1 MESVKTGKTNKVGKN
16 TEMAHTKTNK
26 ETHFKQVS
34 AITNRIR
41 SIGGIF
47 TKIAK
52 KVRELVKKHPKKSSA
67 ALVVLTPVACKRA
80 KELDDK
86 VQDKSKQ
93 AEKENKINWW
103 KYSGLTIATSLLLA
117 ACSAGDIDKQIEL
130 EQEKQKTEQE
140 KKEAENA
147 RDRANKSEIE
157 LEQER
162 QKTNKSGIE
171 LANSQIKAEQERQ
184 KTEQEKQK
192 ANKSEIEL
200 EQQKQKTINTQRDLI
215 KEQKDFIKET
225 EQNCQEKHG
234 QLFIKRA
241 RIKTGITTGIAI
253 EIEAECKTPKPTKTN
268 QTPIQPKHLPNS
280 KHPHSQR
287 GSKAQELIAYLLFE
301 QKDFIIETEQK
312 CQEKHNQFFIK
323 KAGIKGGAIEV
334 EAECKTPKPTKTN
347 QTPIQPKHL
356 PNSKQP
362 HSQRGSKAQELIAYL
377 QKELESLPYS
387 QKAIAKQ
394 VDFYKPSSIAYLELD
409 PRDFKVTEE
418 WQNENLKIRSKAQA
432 KMLEM
437 RKPQANLSP
446 SQSFLFVQRI
456 FADINKEIEAAA
468 NTEKK
473 AEKVGYGYSKRV

>member
-1 MESVKTGKTNKVGKN
+1 MESVKTNKVGKN
-16 TEMAHTKTNK
+16 TETANTKANK
-26 ETHFKQVS
+26 EAHFKQAN
-34 AITNRIR
+34 AITNIIR

-47 TKIAK
+47 TKIVK
-52 KVRELVKKHPKKSSA
+52 KVRGLVKKHSKKSNA
-67 ALVVLTPVACKRA
+67 ALVVLTHVACKKA

-93 AEKENKINWW
+93 AEKENQINWW
-103 KYSGLTIATSLLLA
+103 KYSRLTIAASLLLA
-117 ACSAGDIDKQIEL
+117 ACSTGDIDKQIEL

-140 KKEAENA
+140 QQKTEQERQK
-147 RDRANKSEIE
+147 ANRSGIE

-225 EQNCQEKHG
+225 EQNCQENHS
-234 QLFIKRA
+234 QFFIKKVG
-241 RIKTGITTGIAI
+241 IKGGIAI

-280 KHPHSQR
+280 K
-287 GSKAQELIAYLLFE
+287 
-301 QKDFIIETEQK
+301 
-312 CQEKHNQFFIK
+312 
-323 KAGIKGGAIEV
+323 
-334 EAECKTPKPTKTN
+334 
-347 QTPIQPKHL
+347 
-356 PNSKQP
+356 QP
-362 HSQRGSKAQELIAYL
+362 HSQRESKAQELIAYL

-409 PRDFKVTEE
+409 PRDFNVTGE

-437 RKPQANLSP
+437 RDLKPDPQAHLP
-446 SQSFLFVQRI
+446 TSQSLLFVQKI
-456 FADINKEIEAAA
+456 FADVNKEIEAAA

-473 AEKVGYGYSKRV
+473 VEKAGYGYSKRV

>member
-1 MESVKTGKTNKVGKN
+1 MESVKTGKTKKVFKN
-16 TEMAHTKTNK
+16 TEMANTKTNK

-34 AITNRIR
+34 AITNRLR

-52 KVRELVKKHPKKSSA
+52 KVRELVKKHPKKSNV
-67 ALVVLTPVACKRA
+67 ALVVLTHVACKRA

-93 AEKENKINWW
+93 AEKENQINWW

-130 EQEKQKTEQE
+130 EQEKQKANKSGIELEQERQKTEQE
-140 KKEAENA
+140 KQK
-147 RDRANKSEIE
+147 ANKSEIE

-234 QLFIKRA
+234 QLFIKKT

-253 EIEAECKTPKPTKTN
+253 EIEAECKTPKP
-268 QTPIQPKHLPNS
+268 
-280 KHPHSQR
+280 
-287 GSKAQELIAYLLFE
+287 A
-301 QKDFIIETEQK
+301 
-312 CQEKHNQFFIK
+312 
-323 KAGIKGGAIEV
+323 
-334 EAECKTPKPTKTN
+334 KTN

-387 QKAIAKQ
+387 QKAIVKQ
-394 VDFYKPSSIAYLELD
+394 VNFYRPSSIAYLELD

-437 RKPQANLSP
+437 RKPQANLP
-446 SQSFLFVQRI
+446 TSQSLLFVQKI
-456 FADINKEIEAAA
+456 FADVNKEIEAVA

-473 AEKVGYGYSKRV
+473 AEKMGYGYSKRM

>member
-16 TEMAHTKTNK
+16 TETADTKANK
-26 ETHFKQVS
+26 EAHFKQAS
-34 AITNRIR
+34 AITNMFR
-41 SIGGIF
+41 SIGGFF

-52 KVRELVKKHPKKSSA
+52 KVRELVKKHPKKSNA
-67 ALVVLTPVACKRA
+67 ALVVLTHVACKKA

-93 AEKENKINWW
+93 AEKENQINWW
-103 KYSGLTIATSLLLA
+103 KYSGLTIAASLLLA
-117 ACSAGDIDKQIEL
+117 ACSAGDTDKQIEL
-130 EQEKQKTEQE
+130 EQEKQKANKSGIELEQERQKTEQE
-140 KKEAENA
+140 RQKTEQERQKT
-147 RDRANKSEIE
+147 NKSEIE

-234 QLFIKRA
+234 QLFIKKA

-280 KHPHSQR
+280 K
-287 GSKAQELIAYLLFE
+287 
-301 QKDFIIETEQK
+301 
-312 CQEKHNQFFIK
+312 
-323 KAGIKGGAIEV
+323 
-334 EAECKTPKPTKTN
+334 
-347 QTPIQPKHL
+347 QPR
-356 PNSKQP
+356 
-362 HSQRGSKAQELIAYL
+362 SQRGSKAQELIAYL

-409 PRDFKVTEE
+409 PRDFNVTEE
-418 WQNENLKIRSKAQA
+418 WQKENLKIRSKAQA

-437 RKPQANLSP
+437 RSLKPDSQARLST
-446 SQSFLFVQRI
+446 SQSLLLVQKI
-456 FADINKEIEAAA
+456 FADVSKEIEAAA

-473 AEKVGYGYSKRV
+473 VEKAGYGYSKRM

>member
-1 MESVKTGKTNKVGKN
+1 MESGKTNKVGKN
-16 TEMAHTKTNK
+16 TEMANTKTNK

-34 AITNRIR
+34 AIINTLK

-47 TKIAK
+47 TKIVK
-52 KVRELVKKHPKKSSA
+52 KVRELFKKHPKKSNA
-67 ALVVLTPVACKRA
+67 ALVVLTHVACKRA

-93 AEKENKINWW
+93 AEKENQINWW

-117 ACSAGDIDKQIEL
+117 ACNVGDIDKQIEL
-130 EQEKQKTEQE
+130 EQEK
-140 KKEAENA
+140 KEVENA
-147 RDRANKSEIE
+147 RDRANKSGIE

-171 LANSQIKAEQERQ
+171 LANSQVKAEQERQ

-234 QLFIKRA
+234 QLFIKKA

-253 EIEAECKTPKPTKTN
+253 EIEAECKTPKPAKTN
-268 QTPIQPKHLPNS
+268 QTPIQPKHFPNS
-280 KHPHSQR
+280 KQPRSQR
-287 GSKAQELIAYLLFE
+287 GSKAQEF
-301 QKDFIIETEQK
+301 
-312 CQEKHNQFFIK
+312 
-323 KAGIKGGAIEV
+323 
-334 EAECKTPKPTKTN
+334 
-347 QTPIQPKHL
+347 
-356 PNSKQP
+356 
-362 HSQRGSKAQELIAYL
+362 IAYL

-409 PRDFKVTEE
+409 PRDFKVTKE

-437 RKPQANLSP
+437 RHLKPDPQAHLST
-446 SQSFLFVQRI
+446 SQSLLLVQKI
-456 FADINKEIEAAA
+456 FADVSKEIKVVA

-473 AEKVGYGYSKRV
+473 VEKAGYGYSKRM

>member
-1 MESVKTGKTNKVGKN
+1 MKSVKTGKTNKVSKN
-16 TEMAHTKTNK
+16 TETAHTKTNK

-52 KVRELVKKHPKKSSA
+52 KVRELVKKHPKKSKVV
-67 ALVVLTPVACKRA
+67 LVVLTHVACKRA

-93 AEKENKINWW
+93 AEKENQINWW

-117 ACSAGDIDKQIEL
+117 ACSTGDIDKQIEL
-130 EQEKQKTEQE
+130 EQEKQKANKSGIELEQERQKTEQE
-140 KKEAENA
+140 KQK
-147 RDRANKSEIE
+147 ANKSEIE

-234 QLFIKRA
+234 QLFIKKA

-280 KHPHSQR
+280 K
-287 GSKAQELIAYLLFE
+287 
-301 QKDFIIETEQK
+301 
-312 CQEKHNQFFIK
+312 
-323 KAGIKGGAIEV
+323 
-334 EAECKTPKPTKTN
+334 
-347 QTPIQPKHL
+347 
-356 PNSKQP
+356 QP
-362 HSQRGSKAQELIAYL
+362 HSQRGSKAQEFIAYL

-418 WQNENLKIRSKAQA
+418 WQNENLKIRSKTQA

-437 RKPQANLSP
+437 RKTQANLP
-446 SQSFLFVQRI
+446 TSQSLLFVQKI
-456 FADINKEIEAAA
+456 FADINKEIKVVA

-473 AEKVGYGYSKRV
+473 AEKVGYGYSKRM

>member
-16 TEMAHTKTNK
+16 TETANAKANK
-26 ETHFKQVS
+26 ETHFKQAS
-34 AITNRIR
+34 AITNMIR
-41 SIGGIF
+41 SIGGFF

-52 KVRELVKKHPKKSSA
+52 KVRGLVKKHPKKSRA
-67 ALVVLTPVACKRA
+67 ALVVLTHVACRKA
-80 KELDDK
+80 KKLDDK

-93 AEKENKINWW
+93 TEKENQINWW
-103 KYSGLTIATSLLLA
+103 KYSGLTIAASLLLA

-140 KKEAENA
+140 QQKTEQERQK
-147 RDRANKSEIE
+147 ANRSGIE

-192 ANKSEIEL
+192 TNKSGIEL

-234 QLFIKRA
+234 QLFIKKA

-253 EIEAECKTPKPTKTN
+253 EIEAECKTPKP
-268 QTPIQPKHLPNS
+268 
-280 KHPHSQR
+280 
-287 GSKAQELIAYLLFE
+287 A
-301 QKDFIIETEQK
+301 
-312 CQEKHNQFFIK
+312 
-323 KAGIKGGAIEV
+323 
-334 EAECKTPKPTKTN
+334 KTN

-362 HSQRGSKAQELIAYL
+362 RSQRGSKAQELIAYL

-409 PRDFKVTEE
+409 PRDFNVTEE
-418 WQNENLKIRSKAQA
+418 WQKENLKIRSKAQA

-437 RKPQANLSP
+437 RSLKLDPQAHLST
-446 SQSFLFVQRI
+446 SQS
-456 FADINKEIEAAA
+456 
-468 NTEKK
+468 
-473 AEKVGYGYSKRV
+473 

>member
-1 MESVKTGKTNKVGKN
+1 MESVKTRKTNKVSKN
-16 TEMAHTKTNK
+16 TEMANTKANK
-26 ETHFKQVS
+26 GTHFKQASV
-34 AITNRIR
+34 ITNTLR

-52 KVRELVKKHPKKSSA
+52 KVRELFKKHPKKSNA
-67 ALVVLTPVACKRA
+67 ALVVLTHAACKRA

-93 AEKENKINWW
+93 AEKENQINWW
-103 KYSGLTIATSLLLA
+103 KHSGLTIATSLLLA
-117 ACSAGDIDKQIEL
+117 ACNAGDIDKQIEL
-130 EQEKQKTEQE
+130 EQEKKEVENARDRANKSGIELEQERQKTEQE
-140 KKEAENA
+140 KQK
-147 RDRANKSEIE
+147 ANKSEIE

-171 LANSQIKAEQERQ
+171 LANSQIEAEQERQ

-234 QLFIKRA
+234 QLFIKKA

-280 KHPHSQR
+280 K
-287 GSKAQELIAYLLFE
+287 
-301 QKDFIIETEQK
+301 
-312 CQEKHNQFFIK
+312 
-323 KAGIKGGAIEV
+323 
-334 EAECKTPKPTKTN
+334 
-347 QTPIQPKHL
+347 QPR
-356 PNSKQP
+356 
-362 HSQRGSKAQELIAYL
+362 SQRGSKAQELIAYL

-394 VDFYKPSSIAYLELD
+394 VNFYKPSSIAYLELD
-409 PRDFKVTEE
+409 PRDFNVTEE

-437 RKPQANLSP
+437 RDLKPDPQAHLSA
-446 SQSFLFVQRI
+446 SQSLLFVQKI

-473 AEKVGYGYSKRV
+473 AEKAGYGYSKRM

>member
-16 TEMAHTKTNK
+16 TETADIKANK

-34 AITNRIR
+34 TITNTLR

-52 KVRELVKKHPKKSSA
+52 KVRELVKKHPEKSNA
-67 ALVVLTPVACKRA
+67 ALVVLTHVACKRA

-93 AEKENKINWW
+93 AEKENQINWW
-103 KYSGLTIATSLLLA
+103 KYSGLTIAASLLLA

-140 KKEAENA
+140 QQKTEQERQK
-147 RDRANKSEIE
+147 ANKSGIE

-162 QKTNKSGIE
+162 QKTEQERQKTNKSEIE
-171 LANSQIKAEQERQ
+171 LANSQIKV
-184 KTEQEKQK
+184 EQEKQK

-200 EQQKQKTINTQRDLI
+200 EQQKQKTI
-215 KEQKDFIKET
+215 KEQKDFIKYA
-225 EQNCQEKHG
+225 EQN
-234 QLFIKRA
+234 
-241 RIKTGITTGIAI
+241 
-253 EIEAECKTPKPTKTN
+253 
-268 QTPIQPKHLPNS
+268 
-280 KHPHSQR
+280 
-287 GSKAQELIAYLLFE
+287 
-301 QKDFIIETEQK
+301 

-334 EAECKTPKPTKTN
+334 EAECKTPKPAKTN

-362 HSQRGSKAQELIAYL
+362 RSQRGSKAQELIAYL

-409 PRDFKVTEE
+409 PRDFNVTEE
-418 WQNENLKIRSKAQA
+418 WQKENLKIRSKAQA

-437 RKPQANLSP
+437 RNPQAHLST
-446 SQSFLFVQRI
+446 SQSLLFVQKI
-456 FADINKEIEAAA
+456 FADINKEIKIVA

-473 AEKVGYGYSKRV
+473 AEKAGHGYSKRM

>member
-16 TEMAHTKTNK
+16 TEITNTKANK

-34 AITNRIR
+34 AITNIIR
-41 SIGGIF
+41 SIGGFF

-52 KVRELVKKHPKKSSA
+52 KVRELVKKHPKKSRA
-67 ALVVLTPVACKRA
+67 ALVVLTHVACKEA
-80 KELDDK
+80 KELGDK

-93 AEKENKINWW
+93 AEKENQINWW

-117 ACSAGDIDKQIEL
+117 ACSVGDTDKQIEL
-130 EQEKQKTEQE
+130 EQEKQEANKSGIELEQERQKTEQE
-140 KKEAENA
+140 RQKT
-147 RDRANKSEIE
+147 NKSEIE

-184 KTEQEKQK
+184 K
-192 ANKSEIEL
+192 ANKSAIEL

-234 QLFIKRA
+234 QLFIKKA

-253 EIEAECKTPKPTKTN
+253 EI
-268 QTPIQPKHLPNS
+268 
-280 KHPHSQR
+280 
-287 GSKAQELIAYLLFE
+287 
-301 QKDFIIETEQK
+301 
-312 CQEKHNQFFIK
+312 
-323 KAGIKGGAIEV
+323 

-394 VDFYKPSSIAYLELD
+394 VNFYRPSSIAYLELD
-409 PRDFKVTEE
+409 PRDFNATEE
-418 WQNENLKIRSKAQA
+418 WQKENLKIRSKAQA

-437 RKPQANLSP
+437 RHLKPDPQAHLST
-446 SQSFLFVQRI
+446 SQSLLLVQKI
-456 FADINKEIEAAA
+456 FADVSKEIKVVA

-473 AEKVGYGYSKRV
+473 AEKAGYGYSKRM

>member
-1 MESVKTGKTNKVGKN
+1 MKSVKTGKTNKVGKN
-16 TEMAHTKTNK
+16 AETADTKANK
-26 ETHFKQVS
+26 ETRFKQAN
-34 AITNRIR
+34 AITNTLR
-41 SIGGIF
+41 SIGGFF
-47 TKIAK
+47 TKIMK
-52 KVRELVKKHPKKSSA
+52 RVRELVKKHPKKSNV
-67 ALVVLTPVACKRA
+67 ALVVLTHVACKRA

-117 ACSAGDIDKQIEL
+117 ACNAGDTDKQIEL
-130 EQEKQKTEQE
+130 EQERQKTEQE
-140 KKEAENA
+140 RQE
-147 RDRANKSEIE
+147 ANKSGIE

-192 ANKSEIEL
+192 ANKSAIEL

-215 KEQKDFIKET
+215 KEQKDLVKKA
-225 EQNCQEKHG
+225 EQNCQENHG
-234 QLFIKRA
+234 QFFIKKRG
-241 RIKTGITTGIAI
+241 IKGGIAI
-253 EIEAECKTPKPTKTN
+253 EI
-268 QTPIQPKHLPNS
+268 
-280 KHPHSQR
+280 
-287 GSKAQELIAYLLFE
+287 
-301 QKDFIIETEQK
+301 
-312 CQEKHNQFFIK
+312 
-323 KAGIKGGAIEV
+323 

-394 VDFYKPSSIAYLELD
+394 VNFYRPSSVAYLELD
-409 PRDFKVTEE
+409 PRDFNATEE

-432 KMLEM
+432 KMLKM
-437 RKPQANLSP
+437 RNLKPYPQAHLST
-446 SQSFLFVQRI
+446 SQSLLFVQKI
-456 FADINKEIEAAA
+456 FADINKEIKAVA

-473 AEKVGYGYSKRV
+473 VEKAGYGYSKRM

>member
-16 TEMAHTKTNK
+16 TEMANTKASK
-26 ETHFKQVS
+26 DTHFKQVS
-34 AITNRIR
+34 AIINTLK

-47 TKIAK
+47 TKIMK
-52 KVRELVKKHPKKSSA
+52 RVRELVKKHPKKSKA
-67 ALVVLTPVACKRA
+67 ALVVLTHVACRKA

-93 AEKENKINWW
+93 AEKENRINWW
-103 KYSGLTIATSLLLA
+103 KYSGLTIAISLLLA
-117 ACSAGDIDKQIEL
+117 ACSTGDIDKQIEL
-130 EQEKQKTEQE
+130 EQEKQEANKSGIELEQERQKTEQE
-140 KKEAENA
+140 RQKT
-147 RDRANKSEIE
+147 
-157 LEQER
+157 EQER

-234 QLFIKRA
+234 QLFIKKA

-280 KHPHSQR
+280 K
-287 GSKAQELIAYLLFE
+287 
-301 QKDFIIETEQK
+301 
-312 CQEKHNQFFIK
+312 
-323 KAGIKGGAIEV
+323 
-334 EAECKTPKPTKTN
+334 
-347 QTPIQPKHL
+347 QPR
-356 PNSKQP
+356 
-362 HSQRGSKAQELIAYL
+362 SQRGSKAQELIAYL
-377 QKELESLPYS
+377 QKELESRPYS
-387 QKAIAKQ
+387 QKVIAKQ
-394 VDFYKPSSIAYLELD
+394 VDFYKPSSIAHLELD
-409 PRDFKVTEE
+409 PRDFNVTEE
-418 WQNENLKIRSKAQA
+418 WQKENLKIRSKAQA

-437 RKPQANLSP
+437 RNPQANLST
-446 SQSFLFVQRI
+446 SQSLLFVQKI
-456 FADINKEIEAAA
+456 FADINKEIKVVA

-473 AEKVGYGYSKRV
+473 AEKAGYGYSKRM

>member
-1 MESVKTGKTNKVGKN
+1 MESVKTGRTNKVGKN
-16 TEMAHTKTNK
+16 TEVANTKTNK
-26 ETHFKQVS
+26 ETHFKQASV
-34 AITNRIR
+34 ITNTLR
-41 SIGGIF
+41 SIGGFF
-47 TKIAK
+47 TKIVK
-52 KVRELVKKHPKKSSA
+52 KVRELFKKHPKKSNA
-67 ALVVLTPVACKRA
+67 ALVVLTHAACKRA

-93 AEKENKINWW
+93 AEKENQINWW

-130 EQEKQKTEQE
+130 EQEK
-140 KKEAENA
+140 KEAENA
-147 RDRANKSEIE
+147 RDRANKSGIE

-184 KTEQEKQK
+184 KTEQERQK
-192 ANKSEIEL
+192 TNKSGIEL
-200 EQQKQKTINTQRDLI
+200 EQQRQKAEQEKQKTINTQRDLI

-234 QLFIKRA
+234 QLFIKKT

-253 EIEAECKTPKPTKTN
+253 EIEAECKTPKP
-268 QTPIQPKHLPNS
+268 
-280 KHPHSQR
+280 
-287 GSKAQELIAYLLFE
+287 A
-301 QKDFIIETEQK
+301 
-312 CQEKHNQFFIK
+312 
-323 KAGIKGGAIEV
+323 
-334 EAECKTPKPTKTN
+334 KTN

-394 VDFYKPSSIAYLELD
+394 VNFYRPSSIAYLELD

-418 WQNENLKIRSKAQA
+418 WQKENLKIRSKAQA

-437 RKPQANLSP
+437 RNVKPYPQANPST
-446 SQSFLFVQRI
+446 SQSLLFVQKI
-456 FADINKEIEAAA
+456 FADINKEIEATA

-473 AEKVGYGYSKRV
+473 AEKAGYGYSKRV

>member
-1 MESVKTGKTNKVGKN
+1 MESGRTNKVGKN
-16 TEMAHTKTNK
+16 AETANTKANK
-26 ETHFKQVS
+26 KTHFKQVS
-34 AITNRIR
+34 AIINTLR

-52 KVRELVKKHPKKSSA
+52 KVRELVKKHPKKSNA
-67 ALVVLTPVACKRA
+67 ALVVLTHAACKRA
-80 KELDDK
+80 KKLDDK

-93 AEKENKINWW
+93 AEKENQINWW

-117 ACSAGDIDKQIEL
+117 ACNVGDIDKQIEL
-130 EQEKQKTEQE
+130 EQEKQKANKSGIELEQERQKTEQE
-140 KKEAENA
+140 KQK
-147 RDRANKSEIE
+147 ANKSEIE

-234 QLFIKRA
+234 QLFIKKT

-268 QTPIQPKHLPNS
+268 QTPIQS
-280 KHPHSQR
+280 
-287 GSKAQELIAYLLFE
+287 
-301 QKDFIIETEQK
+301 
-312 CQEKHNQFFIK
+312 
-323 KAGIKGGAIEV
+323 
-334 EAECKTPKPTKTN
+334 
-347 QTPIQPKHL
+347 KHL

-394 VDFYKPSSIAYLELD
+394 VDSYRPSSIAYLELD

-437 RKPQANLSP
+437 RKPQASLSAF
-446 SQSFLFVQRI
+446 QSLLFVQKI

>member
-16 TEMAHTKTNK
+16 TETANTKASK
-26 ETHFKQVS
+26 ETHFKQAN
-34 AITNRIR
+34 AITNIIR
-41 SIGGIF
+41 SIGGFF
-47 TKIAK
+47 TKIMK
-52 KVRELVKKHPKKSSA
+52 RVRGLVKKHPKKSKV
-67 ALVVLTPVACKRA
+67 ALVVLTHVACKRA

-93 AEKENKINWW
+93 AEKENQINWW
-103 KYSGLTIATSLLLA
+103 KYSGLTIAASLLLA
-117 ACSAGDIDKQIEL
+117 ACSVGDTDKQIEL
-130 EQEKQKTEQE
+130 EQEK
-140 KKEAENA
+140 KEVENA
-147 RDRANKSEIE
+147 RDRANKSGIE

-162 QKTNKSGIE
+162 QKTNKSEIE
-171 LANSQIKAEQERQ
+171 LANSQIKAEQEKQKTEQERQ
-184 KTEQEKQK
+184 KTEQERQK

-234 QLFIKRA
+234 QLFIKKA

-253 EIEAECKTPKPTKTN
+253 EIEAECKTPKP
-268 QTPIQPKHLPNS
+268 
-280 KHPHSQR
+280 
-287 GSKAQELIAYLLFE
+287 A
-301 QKDFIIETEQK
+301 
-312 CQEKHNQFFIK
+312 
-323 KAGIKGGAIEV
+323 
-334 EAECKTPKPTKTN
+334 KTN

-362 HSQRGSKAQELIAYL
+362 RSQRGSKVQELIAYL

-394 VDFYKPSSIAYLELD
+394 VNFYKTSSIAYLELD

-418 WQNENLKIRSKAQA
+418 WQKENLKIRSKAQA

-437 RKPQANLSP
+437 RNPQAHLST
-446 SQSFLFVQRI
+446 SQSLLFVQKI
-456 FADINKEIEAAA
+456 FADINKEIEATV

-473 AEKVGYGYSKRV
+473 AEKAGYGYSKRM

>member
-1 MESVKTGKTNKVGKN
+1 MESVKTAKTNKVGKN
-16 TEMAHTKTNK
+16 TEMANTKTNK
-26 ETHFKQVS
+26 GTHFKQVS
-34 AITNRIR
+34 TITNTFR
-41 SIGGIF
+41 SIGGFF
-47 TKIAK
+47 TKIMK
-52 KVRELVKKHPKKSSA
+52 RVRELVKKHPKKSNA
-67 ALVVLTPVACKRA
+67 ALVVLTHAACKKA

-93 AEKENKINWW
+93 AEKENQINWW

-117 ACSAGDIDKQIEL
+117 ACNVGDIDKQIEL

-140 KKEAENA
+140 RQKTEQERQKT
-147 RDRANKSEIE
+147 NKSGIE

-253 EIEAECKTPKPTKTN
+253 EIEAECKTPKP
-268 QTPIQPKHLPNS
+268 
-280 KHPHSQR
+280 
-287 GSKAQELIAYLLFE
+287 A
-301 QKDFIIETEQK
+301 
-312 CQEKHNQFFIK
+312 
-323 KAGIKGGAIEV
+323 
-334 EAECKTPKPTKTN
+334 KTN

-362 HSQRGSKAQELIAYL
+362 RSQRGSKAQELIAYL

-437 RKPQANLSP
+437 RDLKPDPQAHLP
-446 SQSFLFVQRI
+446 TSQSLLFVQKI
-456 FADINKEIEAAA
+456 FADVNKEIKVVA

-473 AEKVGYGYSKRV
+473 VEKAGYGYSKRV